1 MMFLTEE
8 DYKSVCDDFEFEN
21 IQADQKRT
29 TAEKAALEM
38 IAGYTSQRY
47 DMRKAFSMTGEA
59 RNAMLVQVAVNITL
73 WLMVHRMPE
82 SMGYERRQ
90 LLYEESVRWLRDIQ
104 NSKASPDLPT
114 YTSEDGSQM
123 DTHNPIR
130 WGSQRPGKYD
140 W

>member
-1 MMFLTEE
+1 MFLTEE

-21 IQADQKRT
+21 IQANEYRS

-38 IAGYTSQRY
+38 ISNYTSQRY
-47 DMRKAFSMTGEA
+47 DMQKAFAMTGEY
-59 RNAMLVQVAVNITL
+59 RNPMLVQAAVNIVL

-90 LLYEESVRWLRDIQ
+90 LLYEESLQWLRDVQ
-104 NSKASPDLPT
+104 NSKASPSLPT
-114 YTSEDGSQM
+114 YESEDGSSR
-123 DTHNPIR
+123 DLHNPIR
-130 WGSQRPGKYD
+130 WGSQKPNKYN